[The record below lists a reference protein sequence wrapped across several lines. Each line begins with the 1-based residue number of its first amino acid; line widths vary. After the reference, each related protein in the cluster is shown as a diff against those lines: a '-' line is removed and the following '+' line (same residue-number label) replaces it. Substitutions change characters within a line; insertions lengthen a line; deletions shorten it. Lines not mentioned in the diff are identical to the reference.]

1 MDLKM
6 NSEDITTA
14 GVVWDCQ
21 VKDGIVPIISGE
33 DESLQNAILASFL
46 IAGTIPQL
54 PDAGVPWTKYLEQKL
69 TFAEIDYYI
78 RDSLY
83 KCEKSNYYPEYS
95 IVDNKLV
102 MTIGKMK
109 NGDNYEL

>member
-6 NSEDITTA
+6 NSEDITMA
-14 GVVWDCQ
+14 GVVWDCT

-33 DESLQNAILASFL
+33 AEGLQQATLAAFL
-46 IAGTIPQL
+46 IKGTIPQL
-54 PDAGVPWTKYLEQKL
+54 PEAGVPWTKYLEQKL

-83 KCEKSNYYPEYS
+83 KCEKANYYPEYS
-95 IVDNKLV
+95 IKDNKLV
-102 MTIGKMK
+102 MTIGKMN
-109 NGDNYEL
+109 NGDNNEL